1 MFCGLYV
8 CVSLEPGSPRGR
20 SNLGE
25 HLPVHCKVSFW
36 GNIKGEYPACA
47 RYSQSYS
54 VGGSSDAAFRCRYC
68 SNLLSLLLC
77 PVRVRNI
84 ANTMPVCLSCV
95 CLSVCP
101 RALLGCYF
109 AAVSWPDLFRQTADD
124 WWSCPAS
131 LSSAGRVI
139 PTAHKNSKTFRRTL
153 LAVDD
158 RRTRNCWLAG
168 RRLVLPVQH
177 LSSATVQVV
186 YSTPHIA

>member
-1 MFCGLYV
+1 MVSRRAESKAVLVVNLHGPNEPSIKFFNFTISPTPHRALVCPKHSSKLPHKSDFTLMFYGLYV

-47 RYSQSYS
+47 CYSQSYS

-101 RALLGCYF
+101 RA
-109 AAVSWPDLFRQTADD
+109 
-124 WWSCPAS
+124 
-131 LSSAGRVI
+131 
-139 PTAHKNSKTFRRTL
+139 
-153 LAVDD
+153 
-158 RRTRNCWLAG
+158 
-168 RRLVLPVQH
+168 
-177 LSSATVQVV
+177 
-186 YSTPHIA
+186 